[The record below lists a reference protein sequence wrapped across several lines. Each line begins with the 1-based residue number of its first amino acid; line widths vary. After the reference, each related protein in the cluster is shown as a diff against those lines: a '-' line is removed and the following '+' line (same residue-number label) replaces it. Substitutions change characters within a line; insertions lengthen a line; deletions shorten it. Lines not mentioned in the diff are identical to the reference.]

1 MCAPMTDPAAVT
13 LCIASAEA
21 GLRRKAEKAL
31 TRQGFVVVDAATLPE
46 LAARATAGIQL
57 ALLDPRMPDLQPA
70 PLSRVRAEPAMHR
83 VPVLVLTPDDMHGLG
98 ERHPDRELIDLIVRV
113 HAQLAGNAQLDL
125 LHRVSR
131 TLTASPDMEN
141 TLNGVFSALGQVL
154 HFDTA
159 TLFMLERT
167 GRLYIRAAW
176 GYELQ
181 AEQLRSFEVGEGVVG
196 WVVANRAPTIVGDS
210 DMDTR
215 FVSLDGRSSRSMLG
229 VPLLVGERVVG
240 AITLVRRAP
249 AVQFTDEDLLLV
261 STIGNSAAIGLENA
275 RVYEQERALALRLEE
290 LNQLYG
296 QEREIVDKLTESER
310 QYDDVLSTVSHEL
323 KTPLMGMR
331 GFAQMIRDGD
341 VEGDEVRD
349 FAKEIYDNAV
359 RLSTYVEKMLQE
371 GAVHN
376 GAETLDIRDVR
387 LGPLVD
393 QVIKSVAPSAPD
405 HELVNLLA
413 EDAPT
418 VSGDPDKITQ
428 ILFNLMSNAVKYS
441 PRGGAVRVTATT
453 QDRWLELVVTDEGV
467 GIPPEAR
474 QRIFD
479 RFFRVSSFDTK
490 DISGT
495 GLGLSIVKGLVELH
509 GGRIWVESEVGRG
522 SSFHVTLPQTLYFP
536 TPTEYDAVGAPP
548 AAATTSKGSR

>member
-1 MCAPMTDPAAVT
+1 MSDPAVILA
-13 LCIASAEA
+13 IASAEA

-31 TRQGFVVVDAATLPE
+31 SRQGFEVSQADS
-46 LAARATAGIQL
+46 LAALAERARAGIQL
-57 ALLDPRMPDLQPA
+57 ALIDPRMPDLQPA
-70 PLSRVRAEPAMHR
+70 PLSRVRAEPALHR
-83 VPVLVLTPDDMHGLG
+83 VPILMLTPEDMHGIA
-98 ERHPDRELIDLIVRV
+98 ERHPDKELIDLVVRI

-159 TLFMLERT
+159 TLFMLDRT
-167 GRLYIRAAW
+167 GKLFIRAAW

-181 AEQLRSFEVGEGVVG
+181 SEQLRSFEVGEGVVG

-229 VPLLVGERVVG
+229 VPLMVGERVVG
-240 AITLVRRAP
+240 ALTLVRRAP

-310 QYDDVLSTVSHEL
+310 QYGDVLSTVSHEL
-323 KTPLMGMR
+323 KTPLMGIR

-341 VEGDEVRD
+341 VDGDEAKD
-349 FAKEIYDNAV
+349 FATEIYDNAV
-359 RLSTYVEKMLQE
+359 RLSTYVERMLQE
-371 GAVHN
+371 QAVQN
-376 GAETLDIRDVR
+376 GAESLDIRDVR
-387 LGPLVD
+387 VGPLVA
-393 QVIKSVAPSAPD
+393 QVIKSLTPSAPH
-405 HELVNLLA
+405 HELVNEVA
-413 EDAPT
+413 EDAPS

-428 ILFNLMSNAVKYS
+428 ILFNLVSNAIKYS
-441 PRGGAVRVTATT
+441 PRGGQVRVSVTA
-453 QDRWLELVVTDEGV
+453 QDRWLELAVSDEGV

-474 QRIFD
+474 GRIFD
-479 RFFRVSSFDTK
+479 RFFRVSSFETK
-490 DISGT
+490 NISGT

-536 TPTEYDAVGAPP
+536 APTEYDTVGQP
-548 AAATTSKGSR
+548 AAATSTKGT

>member
-1 MCAPMTDPAAVT
+1 MCAPMTDPAVI

-21 GLRRKAEKAL
+21 GLRRKADRAL
-31 TRQGFVVVDAATLPE
+31 TRQGFQVVQADSLPQ
-46 LAARATAGIQL
+46 LAERARAGIQL
-57 ALLDPRMPDLQPA
+57 ALIDPRMPDLQPA

-83 VPVLVLTPDDMHGLG
+83 VPLLMLTAEDIHGVG
-98 ERHPDRELIDLIVRV
+98 ERHPDRELIDLVVRI

-159 TLFMLERT
+159 TLFMLDRSAK
-167 GRLYIRAAW
+167 LFIRAAW

-229 VPLLVGERVVG
+229 VPLMVGERVVG
-240 AITLVRRAP
+240 ALTLVRRAP

-275 RVYEQERALALRLEE
+275 RVHEQERALALRLEE

-310 QYDDVLSTVSHEL
+310 QYGEVLSTVSHEL
-323 KTPLMGMR
+323 KTPLMGIR

-341 VEGDEVRD
+341 VEGDEARD
-349 FAKEIYDNAV
+349 FATEIYDNAV
-359 RLSTYVEKMLQE
+359 RLSTYVERMLQE
-371 GAVHN
+371 QAVQN
-376 GAETLDIRDVR
+376 GAESLDMRDVR
-387 LGPLVD
+387 IAPLVS
-393 QVIKSVAPSAPD
+393 QVLKSLTPSAPN
-405 HELVNLLA
+405 HELLNLVA
-413 EDAPT
+413 EDAPS

-428 ILFNLMSNAVKYS
+428 ILFNLVSNAIKYS
-441 PRGGAVRVTATT
+441 PRGGSVRVSATT
-453 QDRWLELVVTDEGV
+453 QDRWLELVVADEGV

-474 QRIFD
+474 ARIFD
-479 RFFRVSSFDTK
+479 RFFRVSSFETK
-490 DISGT
+490 NISGT

-536 TPTEYDAVGAPP
+536 APTEYDTVGQP
-548 AAATTSKGSR
+548 AAASVSKGS

>member
-1 MCAPMTDPAAVT
+1 MSDPAVILA
-13 LCIASAEA
+13 IASAET

-31 TRQGFVVVDAATLPE
+31 GRPGFEVVQAE
-46 LAARATAGIQL
+46 SLAQLADRARTGIQL
-57 ALLDPRMPDLQPA
+57 ALIDPRMPDLQPA
-70 PLSRVRAEPAMHR
+70 PLSRVRAEPALHR
-83 VPVLVLTPDDMHGLG
+83 VPILMLTPEDIHGIG
-98 ERHPDRELIDLIVRV
+98 ERHPDRELIDLIVRING
-113 HAQLAGNAQLDL
+113 QLAGNAQLDL

-141 TLNGVFSALGQVL
+141 TLNAVFSALGQVL

-159 TLFMLERT
+159 TLFMLDR
-167 GRLYIRAAW
+167 GGKLFIRAAW

-181 AEQLRSFEVGEGVVG
+181 SEQLRSFEVGEGVVG

-229 VPLLVGERVVG
+229 VPLMVGERVVG
-240 AITLVRRAP
+240 ALTLVRRAP

-275 RVYEQERALALRLEE
+275 RVHEQERALALRLEE

-310 QYDDVLSTVSHEL
+310 QYGEVLSTVSHEL
-323 KTPLMGMR
+323 KTPLMGIR
-331 GFAQMIRDGD
+331 GFAQMIRDAD
-341 VEGDEVRD
+341 VEGDEARD
-349 FAKEIYDNAV
+349 FATEIYDNAV
-359 RLSTYVEKMLQE
+359 RLSTYVERMLQE
-371 GAVHN
+371 QAVQN
-376 GAETLDIRDVR
+376 GAESLDIRDVR
-387 LGPLVD
+387 IGPLVA
-393 QVIKSVAPSAPD
+393 QVIRSLTPSAPN
-405 HELVNLLA
+405 HELVNLVA
-413 EDAPT
+413 EDAPS

-428 ILFNLMSNAVKYS
+428 ILFNLVSNAIKYS
-441 PRGGAVRVTATT
+441 PRGGQVRVTATA
-453 QDRWLELVVTDEGV
+453 QDRWLELAVHDEGV

-474 QRIFD
+474 GRIFD
-479 RFFRVSSFDTK
+479 RFFRVSSFETK
-490 DISGT
+490 NISGT
-495 GLGLSIVKGLVELH
+495 WLGLSIVKGLVELH

-536 TPTEYDAVGAPP
+536 APTEYDTVGQP
-548 AAATTSKGSR
+548 AAATSTKGS

>member
-1 MCAPMTDPAAVT
+1 MSDPAVI

-21 GLRRKAEKAL
+21 GLRKKAERAF
-31 TRQGFVVVDAATLPE
+31 TRQGFQVVQAATLAE
-46 LAARATAGIQL
+46 LAERARAGIQL
-57 ALLDPRMPDLQPA
+57 AVIDPRMPDLQPT

-83 VPVLVLTPDDMHGLG
+83 VPLLMLGAGDIHGIG
-98 ERHPDRELIDLIVRV
+98 ERHPDRELIDLIVRIN
-113 HAQLAGNAQLDL
+113 AQLAGNAQLDL

-141 TLNGVFSALGQVL
+141 TLNAVFSALGQVL

-159 TLFMLERT
+159 TLFMSDRGGKLF
-167 GRLYIRAAW
+167 IRAAW

-229 VPLLVGERVVG
+229 VPLMVGERVVG
-240 AITLVRRAP
+240 ALTLVRRAP

-275 RVYEQERALALRLEE
+275 RVHEQERALALRLEE

-310 QYDDVLSTVSHEL
+310 QYGEVLSTVSHEL
-323 KTPLMGMR
+323 KTPLMGIR

-341 VEGDEVRD
+341 VEGEEARD
-349 FAKEIYDNAV
+349 FATEIYDNAV
-359 RLSTYVEKMLQE
+359 RLSTYVERMLQE
-371 GAVHN
+371 QAVQN
-376 GAETLDIRDVR
+376 GAESLDMRDVR
-387 LGPLVD
+387 VKPLVA
-393 QVIKSVAPSAPD
+393 QVLKSLTPSAPN
-405 HELVNLLA
+405 HELVNLIA
-413 EDAPT
+413 DDAPN

-428 ILFNLMSNAVKYS
+428 ILFNLVSNAIKYS
-441 PRGGAVRVTATT
+441 PRGGSVKVTATP
-453 QDRWLELVVTDEGV
+453 QDRWLELVVSDEGV

-474 QRIFD
+474 ARIFD
-479 RFFRVSSFDTK
+479 RFFRVSSFETK
-490 DISGT
+490 NISGT

-536 TPTEYDAVGAPP
+536 APTEYDTVGQP
-548 AAATTSKGSR
+548 AAATSSKGS

>member
-1 MCAPMTDPAAVT
+1 MSDPAVI

-21 GLRRKAEKAL
+21 GLRRKADRTL
-31 TRQGFVVVDAATLPE
+31 TRQGFQVVQAATLAE
-46 LAARATAGIQL
+46 LAARAREGIQL
-57 ALLDPRMPDLQPA
+57 AIVDPRMPDLQPA
-70 PLSRVRAEPAMHR
+70 PLSRVRAEPSMHR
-83 VPVLVLTPDDMHGLG
+83 VPVLLLTAEDIHGIG
-98 ERHPDRELIDLIVRV
+98 ERHPDRELIDLVVRI

-159 TLFMLERT
+159 TLFMLDRS
-167 GRLYIRAAW
+167 GKLFIRAAW

-229 VPLLVGERVVG
+229 VPLMVGERVVG
-240 AITLVRRAP
+240 ALTLVRRAP

-275 RVYEQERALALRLEE
+275 RVHEQERALALRLEE

-310 QYDDVLSTVSHEL
+310 LYGDVLSTVSHEL
-323 KTPLMGMR
+323 KTPLMGIR

-341 VEGDEVRD
+341 VDGDEARD
-349 FAKEIYDNAV
+349 FAKEIYENAV
-359 RLSTYVEKMLQE
+359 RLSTYVERMLQE
-371 GAVHN
+371 QAVQN
-376 GAETLDIRDVR
+376 GAESLDMRDVR
-387 LGPLVD
+387 IGPLVA
-393 QVIKSVAPSAPD
+393 QVIKSISPSAPN
-405 HELVNLLA
+405 HELLNCIPD
-413 EDAPT
+413 DAPS

-428 ILFNLMSNAVKYS
+428 ILFNLVSNAVKYS
-441 PRGGAVRVTATT
+441 PKGGAVRVSARP
-453 QDRWLELVVTDEGV
+453 QDRWLELVVADEGV

-474 QRIFD
+474 GRIFD
-479 RFFRVSSFDTK
+479 RFFRVSSFETK
-490 DISGT
+490 NISGT

-536 TPTEYDAVGAPP
+536 APTEYDTVGSQ
-548 AAATTSKGSR
+548 AAAASTSKGS

>member
-1 MCAPMTDPAAVT
+1 MTAPMTDPPT
-13 LCIASAEA
+13 PLCIASADA
-21 GLRRKAEKAL
+21 GLRRRAERAF
-31 TRQGFVVVDAATLPE
+31 TGQGYQVVATATLAE
-46 LAARATAGIQL
+46 LAEHAKNGVRL
-57 ALLDPRMPDLQPA
+57 AIIDPRMSDLQPA
-70 PLSRVRAEPAMHR
+70 PLSTVRAQPALHR
-83 VPVLVLTPDDMHGLG
+83 VPILMLTDEDIHGLG
-98 ERHPDRELIDLIVRV
+98 ARHADKQLIDLIVRV
-113 HAQLAGNAQLDL
+113 HAQLAGNEQLDL

-141 TLNGVFSALGQVL
+141 TLNGVFAALGQVL

-159 TLFMLERT
+159 TLFMLDRT
-167 GRLYIRAAW
+167 GKLFIRAAW

-240 AITLVRRAP
+240 ALTLVRRAP
-249 AVQFTDEDLLLV
+249 AVQFTDSDLLLV

-275 RVYEQERALALRLEE
+275 RVHEQERALALRLEE

-310 QYDDVLSTVSHEL
+310 LYGDVLSTVSHEL
-323 KTPLMGMR
+323 KTPLMGIR
-331 GFAQMIRDGD
+331 GFAQMIRDAD
-341 VEGDEVRD
+341 VEGDEARD
-349 FAKEIYDNAV
+349 FAKEIYENAV
-359 RLSTYVEKMLQE
+359 RLSTYVERMLQE
-371 GAVHN
+371 QAVSN
-376 GAETLDIRDVR
+376 GVESLDLRDVR
-387 LGPLVD
+387 IHPLVA
-393 QVIKSVAPSAPD
+393 QVIKSLQPGAPA
-405 HELVNLLA
+405 HELVNDVA
-413 EDAPT
+413 EDAPG

-428 ILFNLMSNAVKYS
+428 ILFNLVSNAIKYS
-441 PRGGAVRVTATT
+441 PRGGVVRVSALP
-453 QDRWLELVVTDEGV
+453 QDRWLELVVEDHGV

-474 QRIFD
+474 PRVFD
-479 RFFRVSSFDTK
+479 RFYRVASFETK

-522 SSFHVTLPQTLYFP
+522 SAFHVTLPQTVYFP
-536 TPTEYDAVGAPP
+536 APAEYDTVGSQP
-548 AAATTSKGSR
+548 AAATTTKGSR